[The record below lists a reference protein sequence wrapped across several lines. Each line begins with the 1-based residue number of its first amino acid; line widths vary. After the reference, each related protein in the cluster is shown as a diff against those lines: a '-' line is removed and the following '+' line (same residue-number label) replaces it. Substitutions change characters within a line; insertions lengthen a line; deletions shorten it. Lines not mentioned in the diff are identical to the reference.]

1 MTASVTHF
9 PFCYIIPP
17 MRTQPIPV
25 LRKVRLRILQKKRI
39 TYLLIGMAA
48 CFILAIGLYLIPPIH
63 DRLSWRLAELRTR
76 IVYWLNPPEEAVFV
90 PTQQSEVE
98 RIVSQTMAALLTPS
112 ATPLPSGEP
121 TATPTIT
128 PTPLPLS
135 VYLDVPVYAHQCFRW
150 NYCGPANLT
159 MALKFWGW
167 GGTRDEVAAV
177 IKPGVQD
184 PNLDFIEQ
192 GFWDKNVMPYEMSDF
207 VNEHTNLRAL
217 YRLGGDINLL
227 KNLLVHGFPA
237 IIEKGYY
244 EYSYTGELAWM
255 GHYSFV
261 TGYND
266 ASGGMIWQD
275 TYPNA
280 CDDTDPLEIERKGR
294 NNFSPYTD
302 FLQGWRG
309 FDYVFIVVYPPE
321 REEELLALLGLWA
334 DADWAVGYA
343 LDIANREIPALGGN
357 DLYFAWFNKG
367 TSHVALQQ
375 YQEAAVAFD
384 NAFQVYATLGG
395 DNTQRPYRLLWYQ
408 DSPYAAY
415 YYAGRYQDV
424 LSLAETTFTTIDTDT
439 LEETLYWRSLAEF
452 ALGNGDAAIQDMR
465 EAVRLNPNFKLAR
478 NQLSQWGV
486 SP

>member
-1 MTASVTHF
+1 
-9 PFCYIIPP
+9 
-17 MRTQPIPV
+17 MRTQPIPLLKKDRLRV
-25 LRKVRLRILQKKRI
+25 LRKKRLMYILVGI
-39 TYLLIGMAA
+39 AA
-48 CFILAIGLYLIPPIH
+48 FFVLAIGLYFIPPIH

-90 PTQQSEVE
+90 PTQQAQVDW
-98 RIVSQTMAALLTPS
+98 IVTQTMAALQGPSQTP
-112 ATPLPSGEP
+112 TPPAGP

-135 VYLDVPVYAHQCFRW
+135 AHLDVPVYAHQCFRW

-167 GGTRDEVAAV
+167 GGTRDDVAAV

-184 PNLDFIEQ
+184 PSLDFIQQ
-192 GFWDKNVMPYEMSDF
+192 GFWDKNVMPYEMADF
-207 VNEHTNLRAL
+207 VNEKTNLRAL
-217 YRLGGDINLL
+217 YRIGGDLQML
-227 KNLLVHGFPA
+227 KNLLVHGFPV

-244 EYSYTGELAWM
+244 EFSYTGELAWM

-280 CDDTDPLEIERKGR
+280 CNDSDPAVIEQKGR
-294 NNFSPYTD
+294 DNLSPYDD
-302 FLQGWRG
+302 FMQGWRG

-321 REEELLALLGLWA
+321 REEELQVLLGPWA
-334 DADWAVGYA
+334 DPDWAARHA
-343 LDIANREIPALGGN
+343 LDTANREIPSLAGN
-357 DLYFAWFNKG
+357 DLYFAWLNKG
-367 TSHVALQQ
+367 TSLVALGQ
-375 YQEAAVAFD
+375 YEEAAAAFD
-384 NAFQVYATLGG
+384 MAFQVYATLGG

-408 DSPYAAY
+408 DSPFAAY

-424 LSLAETTFTTIDTDT
+424 INLAEVTFSTIDTDT
-439 LEETLYWRSLAEF
+439 LEETLYWRGLAEF
-452 ALGNGDAAIQDMR
+452 SLGDTEAAFRDVR
-465 EAVRLNPNFKLAR
+465 EALRLNPNFKLAR
-478 NQLSQWGV
+478 EQLAQWGI